1 MLVYRVVG
9 MHWRRGTPTVT
20 VVLAAIALF
29 IGAVGSAAD
38 AVVGP
43 CVDCSGRLAFVKT
56 GRSADQ
62 VWVSDLAG
70 RHATH
75 LGPGDV
81 PLISPSGDI
90 VAAGLNGK
98 GAALAVYG
106 PGHAVHKYF
115 NTNRVGTQAVAWS
128 PDSRY
133 VAVEL
138 FGDFPGK
145 RDRNSGL
152 AVIDTQT
159 FKEKTIAKGA
169 ICGASFSPGL
179 VARLAYGQGPA
190 GTFCLS
196 GHVNVI
202 AANPDGSARA
212 RVTTDGRSL
221 NPVWGPTKIAFDRE
235 QLRRGDAPAYQLWL
249 MNPDG
254 SGRTQL
260 THTKV
265 PALLDGLVPMQFSS
279 DGTRLLAEY
288 VGQDTNETWT
298 VQVPSGRNRQL
309 TVRGVSVTA
318 GGLSRDGS
326 TVLVDYNG
334 FLNPPSAGTVETVPF
349 TGGRATALVQRAG
362 FPSWNR

>member
-1 MLVYRVVG
+1 MN
-9 MHWRRGTPTVT
+9 WRKGAAALTGLLTAI
-20 VVLAAIALF
+20 VLL
-29 IGAVGSAAD
+29 IGAVGSVAD
-38 AVVGP
+38 ATVAP
-43 CVDCSGRLAFVKT
+43 CVGCNGRLAFVKT

-70 RHATH
+70 RHATQ
-75 LGPGDV
+75 LGPGDT
-81 PLISPSGDI
+81 PLVSPSGGI

-106 PGHAVHKYF
+106 PGLVVHKF
-115 NTNRVGTQAVAWS
+115 FDTNRVGTQPIAWS
-128 PDSRY
+128 ADSRY
-133 VAVEL
+133 IAIEL
-138 FGDFPGK
+138 FGDNPGK
-145 RDRNSGL
+145 HDHDSGL

-159 FKEKTIAKGA
+159 FKAKTIAKGS
-169 ICGASFSPGL
+169 ICGASFSPAL
-179 VARLAYGQGPA
+179 PDRLAYGLGPA

-196 GHVNVI
+196 GDVNVST
-202 AANPDGSARA
+202 ANPDGSARK
-212 RVTTDGRSL
+212 RITSDGRSL

-235 QLRRGDAPAYQLWL
+235 RLRRGDAPVYQLWL
-249 MNPDG
+249 MDPEG
-254 SGRTQL
+254 HARKQL

-265 PALLDGLVPMQFSS
+265 PTLLDGLVPVQFST
-279 DGTRLLAEY
+279 DGKRLLAGY

-298 VQVPSGRNRQL
+298 VQVTNGRTRQL

-318 GGLSRDGS
+318 GGMSRDGS

-349 TGGRATALVQRAG
+349 TGGRATVLVRRAG

>member
-1 MLVYRVVG
+1 

-145 RDRNSGL
+145 RDRN
-152 AVIDTQT
+152 
-159 FKEKTIAKGA
+159 
-169 ICGASFSPGL
+169 
-179 VARLAYGQGPA
+179 
-190 GTFCLS
+190 
-196 GHVNVI
+196 
-202 AANPDGSARA
+202 
-212 RVTTDGRSL
+212 
-221 NPVWGPTKIAFDRE
+221 WGWR
-235 QLRRGDAPAYQLWL
+235 
-249 MNPDG
+249 
-254 SGRTQL
+254 
-260 THTKV
+260 
-265 PALLDGLVPMQFSS
+265 
-279 DGTRLLAEY
+279 
-288 VGQDTNETWT
+288 
-298 VQVPSGRNRQL
+298 
-309 TVRGVSVTA
+309 
-318 GGLSRDGS
+318 
-326 TVLVDYNG
+326 
-334 FLNPPSAGTVETVPF
+334 
-349 TGGRATALVQRAG
+349 
-362 FPSWNR
+362 

>member
-1 MLVYRVVG
+1 MN
-9 MHWRRGTPTVT
+9 WRRGAPTIT
-20 VVLAAIALF
+20 GLLAATALL
-29 IGAVGSAAD
+29 IGAVSSTAD
-38 AVVGP
+38 TVVGP
-43 CVDCSGRLAFVKT
+43 CVDCAGRLAFVKT
-56 GRSADQ
+56 GASTDQ
-62 VWVSDLAG
+62 VWVSDLLG

-90 VAAGLNGK
+90 VAAGLNQY

-106 PGHAVHKYF
+106 PGHTVHRYF
-115 NTNRVGTQAVAWS
+115 RTNRVGAQAVAWS

-145 RDRNSGL
+145 HDRDSGL

-159 FKEKTIAKGA
+159 FREKTIAKGA

-179 VARLAYGQGPA
+179 GDRLAYGQGPA

-196 GHVNVI
+196 GHVNVWT
-202 AANPDGSARA
+202 ANPDGSAGK
-212 RVTTDGRSL
+212 RVTSDGRSL
-221 NPVWGPTKIAFDRE
+221 NPVWGPAKIAFDRE
-235 QLRRGDAPAYQLWL
+235 QLRHGDAPVYQIWL

-254 SGRTQL
+254 SARKQS

-265 PALLDGLVPMQFSS
+265 PTLLEGLVPMQFST
-279 DGTRLLAEY
+279 DGTRLLAQY

-298 VQVPSGRNRQL
+298 VQVPSGRTRQL
-309 TVRGVSVTA
+309 KLHGVSVTA

-326 TVLVDYNG
+326 AVLVDYNG

-349 TGGRATALVQRAG
+349 TGGGAKVLVRHAG

>member
-1 MLVYRVVG
+1 
-9 MHWRRGTPTVT
+9 MHRRRGAPVVT
-20 VVLAAIALF
+20 GLLAATALLV
-29 IGAVGSAAD
+29 GAVSSGAA
-38 AVVGP
+38 AVVAP
-43 CVDCSGRLAFVKT
+43 CVDCNGRLAFVKA
-56 GRSADQ
+56 GRGADQ

-81 PLISPSGDI
+81 PLVSPSGDI
-90 VAAGLNGK
+90 VAAGLNGN
-98 GAALAVYG
+98 GAAFAVYG
-106 PGHAVHKYF
+106 PGHAVHRYF
-115 NTNRVGTQAVAWS
+115 RTNRVGTQAVAWS

-138 FGDFPGK
+138 FGDFPGAH
-145 RDRNSGL
+145 DRNSGL
-152 AVIDTQT
+152 AVIDTLT
-159 FKEKTIAKGA
+159 FKEKTIARGA
-169 ICGASFSPGL
+169 ICGASFAPALSD
-179 VARLAYGQGPA
+179 RLAYGQGPA

-196 GHVNVI
+196 RRVNVFT
-202 AANPDGSARA
+202 ANPDGSART
-212 RVTTDGRSL
+212 RVTNDGRSL

-235 QLRRGDAPAYQLWL
+235 QLRRGDAPVYQLWL

-254 SGRTQL
+254 SARKQL

-265 PALLDGLVPMQFSS
+265 PTLLDGLVPMQFSA

-288 VGQDTNETWT
+288 VGQDTNEAWT
-298 VQVPSGRNRQL
+298 VQVTSGRARQL
-309 TVRGVSVTA
+309 KVRGVSVTA

-334 FLNPPSAGTVETVPF
+334 FLNPPSAGTIETVPF
-349 TGGRATALVQRAG
+349 TGGGAKVLVRHAG